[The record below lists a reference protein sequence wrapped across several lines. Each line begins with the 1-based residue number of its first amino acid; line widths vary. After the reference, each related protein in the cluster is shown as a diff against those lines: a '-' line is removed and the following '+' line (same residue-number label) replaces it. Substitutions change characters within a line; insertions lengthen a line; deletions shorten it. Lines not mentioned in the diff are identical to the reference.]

1 MPLYVI
7 QHEDKPG
14 ALQLRLDTR
23 QEHLAYLAEAKGVKV
38 AGPYLNE
45 AGEMVGSLLIVEAD
59 DMAGAEAF
67 AAGDPYAKAGLFAS
81 SQIRQWR
88 HGVGQLP

>member
-1 MPLYVI
+1 MPLFVI
-7 QHEDKPG
+7 QHQDKPG
-14 ALQLRLDTR
+14 ALQLRIDTR
-23 QEHLAYLAEAKGVKV
+23 EAHLAYLAEAKGLKV

-45 AGEMVGSLLIVEAD
+45 AGEMVGSMLVVEAE

-67 AAGDPYAKAGLFAS
+67 AAADPYAKAGLFAS

-88 HGVGQLP
+88 HSVGQLP